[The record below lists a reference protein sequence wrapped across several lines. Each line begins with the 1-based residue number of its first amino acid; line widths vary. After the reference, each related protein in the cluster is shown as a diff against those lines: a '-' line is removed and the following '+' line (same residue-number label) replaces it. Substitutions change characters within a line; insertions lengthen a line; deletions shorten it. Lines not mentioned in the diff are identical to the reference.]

1 MNTNSSKTV
10 GLSIHGPSSFPTGN
24 VTSMKSIKDR
34 VGFVVGGERIV
45 SRRTSAPTAI
55 KQIVAAEEAGIRQIW
70 MNQAYLDNLTIF
82 AAAATKTSEVR
93 LGTAVVP
100 TYPRHPLA
108 LAQQVLA
115 LNDIAPGRLRL
126 GIGPSHNSIIEG
138 IFGLPQR
145 KPLVHLREYVE
156 VLRGV
161 LWEGK
166 VNHHGEFFNVVVT
179 PGGLLTSPNTARLPI
194 LVSAL
199 GEKAFQ
205 LAGEIA
211 DGALS
216 WFCPVPYLLHA
227 ALPALRKG
235 AAMAGRSASPPPLVA
250 HVLVALTTDR
260 NLAMAAGHQFMDI
273 YARLPLPFYVKMFTS
288 AGFPTTLSSA
298 VPDTLVDNL
307 VISGNEDTVTARF
320 SELLASGLDELMVTV
335 LPIKDTDDEQL
346 RLMHSIADL

>member
-1 MNTNSSKTV
+1 MNTKRSKTI
-10 GLSIHGPSSFPTGN
+10 GLSIHGPSSFPAGN

-34 VGFVVGGERIV
+34 VGFVVGGV
-45 SRRTSAPTAI
+45 GARRTNAPTAI

-70 MNQAYLDNLTIF
+70 MNQTYLDTLTMF
-82 AAAATKTSEVR
+82 VAAATKTSEVR
-93 LGTAVVP
+93 LGTAIVP

-108 LAQQVLA
+108 LVQQVLA

-156 VLRGV
+156 VLRAV

-166 VNHHGEFFNVVVT
+166 VNHHGEFFDVVVT

-216 WFCPVPYLLHA
+216 WFCPVPYLLHTG
-227 ALPALRKG
+227 LPALRKG

-273 YARLPLPFYVKMFTS
+273 YATLPFYVKMFTS
-288 AGFPTTLSSA
+288 AGFPITLGSA
-298 VPDTLVDNL
+298 MPDTLVDSL

-320 SELLASGLDELMVTV
+320 SELLASGLDELMVNL

-346 RLMHSIADL
+346 RLVHSIAEL